1 MTWKMKL
8 LLIGI
13 MAMQVGVVVVIWSNV
28 FFNFIGPRPAQASE
42 SDRYRL
48 LSKEV
53 HEKLSFS
60 TYEYIGVSETTNSSA
75 RKCILVISRGERSA
89 RHPTALEVD
98 CPRE

>member
-1 MTWKMKL
+1 MTWRMKL

-13 MAMQVGVVVVIWSNV
+13 MAVQVGVVVVIWLNV

-53 HEKLSFS
+53 HQKLSFS
-60 TYEYIGVSETTNSSA
+60 TYEYIGVSETTNFSA

-89 RHPTALEVD
+89 RHPTAIEVD